1 MNSSKTSRLERAKQ
15 GLLDSFGGRLYLAFG
30 AIILLTVITT
40 ALSLYSFNRFGD
52 VVQRTTTQTI
62 PQVVGA
68 KNLAERS
75 LSLAASAQSIAL
87 AGDKNELHA
96 TMADLDALLREIKEA
111 VGRLKGR
118 SDPDVLSDIREDIEA
133 LATILEALEGLAEQ
147 RFTMR
152 RRHDIFFDRVKEVGA
167 DFADTSHPVTYGVHS
182 LMGLFANRAGRRTTK
197 MVERLG
203 SDIYRPVTIMMAGRR
218 TIESIKASA
227 LPTAGSKDHMPWLRR
242 SFLTIITNDLKGL
255 YRDAASPEL
264 LELVRMA
271 TELRDRESVGDDD
284 LDRFARRLDE
294 QVERERHALLDDHR
308 GAAME
313 TRQTIVRLIDMAVKE
328 GGVSTE
334 IRALGIHVISLLN
347 TVAVL
352 ESTEAVYEMRVG
364 FDRSFDAL
372 RDALGAF
379 EKSALAQ
386 RNPIL
391 AGNLRKIEEDLG
403 HLRHGDMDPFER
415 RTSELSLL
423 NEIANRLAEGR
434 KVSNRL
440 TLKVN
445 QLVSGIMADIEQ
457 LGSDADRQRLINSTI
472 IAFGG
477 AFSVLVIVAIA
488 IYTAAISQRHEADL
502 HGEILERTRT
512 EEALRR
518 RTEQLEATNV
528 ELDAFVY
535 SISHDLRAP
544 LRGLDGFSQALMED
558 YADKLDGDAL
568 DYLMRISRASQRMG
582 QMIDD
587 LLTLSR
593 ATRGELLL
601 EQVDLSALATRIVSE
616 LDEQNP
622 GRQVACEIAPR
633 VIARG
638 DPRVLR
644 IVLENLLH
652 NAWKFTSKHDRAII
666 VFGTRRLDGET
677 VYFVRDDGVGFDM
690 TYVDKLFGIFQ
701 RLHAITEF
709 EGTGIGLAMVA
720 RLIHRQGGRVW
731 AEGAVEQGAT
741 FSFTLGTSSM
751 EKPKTWHQ

>member
-1 MNSSKTSRLERAKQ
+1 MERAKQ

-352 ESTEAVYEMRVG
+352 ESAEAVYEMRVG

-391 AGNLRKIEEDLG
+391 AGNLRKIEEDLV

-445 QLVSGIMADIEQ
+445 QLVSGIMADVEQ
-457 LGSDADRQRLINSTI
+457 LGFDADRQRLINSTI

-488 IYTAAISQRHEADL
+488 IYTAATSQRHEADL

-558 YADKLDGDAL
+558 YADKLDGNAL
-568 DYLMRISRASQRMG
+568 DYLTRISRASQRMG

-622 GRQVACEIAPR
+622 GRQVTCEIAPR
-633 VIARG
+633 VIAQG

-652 NAWKFTSKHDRAII
+652 NAWKFTSKHDRATI

>member
-1 MNSSKTSRLERAKQ
+1 MERAKQ
-15 GLLDSFGGRLYLAFG
+15 GLLGSFGGRLYLAFG

-62 PQVVGA
+62 PLVVGA
-68 KNLAERS
+68 KHLAERS

-87 AGDKNELHA
+87 AGDKSELQA
-96 TMADLDALLREIKEA
+96 TMADLDALLREIKVA

-133 LATILEALEGLAEQ
+133 LATILEALEDLAKQ

-152 RRHDIFFDRVKEVGA
+152 QRHDIFFDRVNEVGA

-203 SDIYRPVTIMMAGRR
+203 SDVHWPMTIMIAARR
-218 TIESIKASA
+218 SIESIKAPA
-227 LPTAGSKDHMPWLRR
+227 PPAAGSKDHMPWLRR
-242 SFLTIITNDLKGL
+242 SLLTIITNDLKSL
-255 YRDAASPEL
+255 SRDSASPEL
-264 LELVRMA
+264 SELVRMA

-284 LDRFARRLDE
+284 LERFARRLDE
-294 QVERERHALLDDHR
+294 QVERERDALFVDHR
-308 GAAME
+308 RVALE
-313 TRQTIVRLIDMAVKE
+313 TRQTIVRLINMAVKE

-352 ESTEAVYEMRVG
+352 ESAEAVYEMRVG

-391 AGNLRKIEEDLG
+391 AGNLRKIEEDLV

-415 RTSELSLL
+415 RSSELSLL

-434 KVSNRL
+434 EVSNRL
-440 TLKVN
+440 TRKVN
-445 QLVSGIMADIEQ
+445 QLVTGIMADVEQ
-457 LGSDADRQRLINSTI
+457 LGFDADRQRLTNSTI

-488 IYTAAISQRHEADL
+488 IYTAAISRRHEADL
-502 HGEILERTRT
+502 HGEILERMRT

-518 RTEQLEATNV
+518 RTEQLEAANV

-535 SISHDLRAP
+535 SVSHDLRAP
-544 LRGLDGFSQALMED
+544 LRGLSGFSQALMED
-558 YADKLDGDAL
+558 YANKLDGDAL
-568 DYLMRISRASQRMG
+568 DYLTRISRASQRMG

-593 ATRGELLL
+593 ATRGELRS
-601 EQVDLSALATRIVSE
+601 EQVDLSALATRIVAE
-616 LDEQNP
+616 LDEHNP
-622 GRQVACEIAPR
+622 DRQVSCEIAPQ
-633 VIARG
+633 VIAQG

-666 VFGTRRLDGET
+666 VFGTRRLDGDT

-720 RLIHRQGGRVW
+720 RLIHRHGGRVW

-741 FSFTLGTSSM
+741 FSFTLGSSSM
-751 EKPKTWHQ
+751 EKPKIWHQ

>member
-1 MNSSKTSRLERAKQ
+1 MNSRETSKVERAKQ
-15 GLLDSFGGRLYLAFG
+15 GLLDSIGGRLYLAFG

-40 ALSLYSFNRFGD
+40 ALGLYSFNRFGD

-62 PQVVGA
+62 PLVVGA
-68 KNLAERS
+68 KHLAERS

-87 AGDKNELHA
+87 ARDKSELQF
-96 TMADLDALLREIKEA
+96 TMADLDSLLREINEA

-133 LATILEALEGLAEQ
+133 LATILEALESLAEQ

-152 RRHDIFFDRVKEVGA
+152 RQHDIFFDRVNEVGA

-203 SDIYRPVTIMMAGRR
+203 SDVHRPVAIMMAARY

-227 LPTAGSKDHMPWLRR
+227 LSAAGSKDHMPWLRR
-242 SFLTIITNDLKGL
+242 SLLTIIANDLKGL
-255 YRDAASPEL
+255 SLETVSPEL
-264 LELVRMA
+264 SELVRMA
-271 TELRDRESVGDDD
+271 TELRDRERVGDDD
-284 LDRFARRLDE
+284 LERLVRRLDE
-294 QVERERHALLDDHR
+294 QVERERHAFLDDHR
-308 GAAME
+308 RVALE
-313 TRQTIVRLIDMAVKE
+313 TRQTIVRLINMAVNE

-352 ESTEAVYEMRVG
+352 ESAEAVYEMRVG

-372 RDALGAF
+372 RDTLGAF

-391 AGNLRKIEEDLG
+391 ASNLRKIEEDLVQ
-403 HLRHGDMDPFER
+403 LRHGEMDPFAR
-415 RTSELSLL
+415 RASELSLL

-434 KVSNRL
+434 EVSSRL
-440 TLKVN
+440 TRKVN
-445 QLVSGIMADIEQ
+445 QLVTGIMADVEQ
-457 LGSDADRQRLINSTI
+457 LGLDADRQRLTNSTI

-488 IYTAAISQRHEADL
+488 IYTAAISRRHEADL
-502 HGEILERTRT
+502 HGEISERTRT

-518 RTEQLEATNV
+518 RTAQLEAANV
-528 ELDAFVY
+528 ELDAFGY

-544 LRGLDGFSQALMED
+544 LRGLAGFSQALMED

-568 DYLMRISRASQRMG
+568 DYLTRISRASQRMG

-593 ATRGELLL
+593 ATRGELRW
-601 EQVDLSALATRIVSE
+601 ERVNLSALATTIVAE
-616 LDEQNP
+616 LDERNP
-622 GRQVACEIAPR
+622 DRQISCEIASQ
-633 VIARG
+633 VIAQG

-652 NAWKFTSKHDRAII
+652 NAWKFTSKHDRATI
-666 VFGTRRLDGET
+666 VFGTRRLDGDT
-677 VYFVRDDGVGFDM
+677 VYFVRDDGAGFDM
-690 TYVDKLFGIFQ
+690 TYIDKLFGIFQ
-701 RLHAITEF
+701 RLHAMTEF

-720 RLIHRQGGRVW
+720 RLIHRHGGRVW
-731 AEGAVEQGAT
+731 AEGAEEQGAT

-751 EKPKTWHQ
+751 EESKTWQH

>member
-1 MNSSKTSRLERAKQ
+1 MNSSETSRVERAKQ
-15 GLLDSFGGRLYLAFG
+15 GLLDSIGGRLYLAFG

-40 ALSLYSFNRFGD
+40 ALGLYSFNRFGD

-62 PQVVGA
+62 PLVVGA
-68 KNLAERS
+68 KHLAERS

-87 AGDKNELHA
+87 ARDKSELQA
-96 TMADLDALLREIKEA
+96 TMADLDALLREINEA

-133 LATILEALEGLAEQ
+133 LATILEALESLAEQ

-152 RRHDIFFDRVKEVGA
+152 RQHDIFFDRVNEVGA

-182 LMGLFANRAGRRTTK
+182 LMGLFANRAGRRTTN

-203 SDIYRPVTIMMAGRR
+203 SDVHRPVTIMMAARH

-227 LPTAGSKDHMPWLRR
+227 LPAAGSKDHMPWLRR
-242 SFLTIITNDLKGL
+242 SLLTIITNDLKGL
-255 YRDAASPEL
+255 SHDTASPEL
-264 LELVRMA
+264 SELVRMA

-284 LDRFARRLDE
+284 LERLARRLDE
-294 QVERERHALLDDHR
+294 QVERERHAFLDDHR
-308 GAAME
+308 RVGLE
-313 TRQTIVRLIDMAVKE
+313 TRQTIVRLINMAVNE

-352 ESTEAVYEMRVG
+352 ESAEAVYEMRVG

-391 AGNLRKIEEDLG
+391 AGNLRKIEEDLV
-403 HLRHGDMDPFER
+403 HLRHGDMDPFAR
-415 RTSELSLL
+415 RTSELSLV
-423 NEIANRLAEGR
+423 NEITNRLAEGR
-434 KVSNRL
+434 VVSSRL
-440 TLKVN
+440 TRKVN
-445 QLVSGIMADIEQ
+445 QLVTGIMADVEQ
-457 LGSDADRQRLINSTI
+457 LGLDADRQRLTNSTI

-488 IYTAAISQRHEADL
+488 IFTAAISRRHEADL
-502 HGEILERTRT
+502 HGEISERTRT

-518 RTEQLEATNV
+518 RTAQLEAANV

-544 LRGLDGFSQALMED
+544 LRGLAGFSQALMED

-568 DYLMRISRASQRMG
+568 DYLTRISRASQRMG

-593 ATRGELLL
+593 ATRGELRW
-601 EQVDLSALATRIVSE
+601 ERVDLSALARTIVAE
-616 LDEQNP
+616 LDEHNP
-622 GRQVACEIAPR
+622 DRQVSCEIAPQ
-633 VIARG
+633 VIAQG

-652 NAWKFTSKHDRAII
+652 NAWKFTSKHDRATI
-666 VFGTRRLDGET
+666 VFGTRRLGGDT
-677 VYFVRDDGVGFDM
+677 VYFVRDDGAGFDM

-701 RLHAITEF
+701 RLHAMTEF

-720 RLIHRQGGRVW
+720 RLIHRHGGRVW
-731 AEGAVEQGAT
+731 AESAEDQGAT

-751 EKPKTWHQ
+751 EEPKTWRH